1 MRLHARRLFHK
12 GHEPAVEQ
20 TTPKRADTARQ
31 ERGGYG
37 ADTDAHH
44 STRTH
49 KPVDQ
54 CDTYTAPVKE
64 ILCLTKF
71 TVKHLGERLHHAVRR
86 NGDEPRGNDQRHAER
101 RACIHYN
108 AATQE

>member
-37 ADTDAHH
+37 ADTDAHR

-64 ILCLTKF
+64 ILRLTKF
-71 TVKHLGERLHHAVRR
+71 AVKHLGRRPSFDALDSTASHHSLVRIFSYR
-86 NGDEPRGNDQRHAER
+86 PNSTP
-101 RACIHYN
+101 
-108 AATQE
+108 